1 MQYQLIETQDQLN
14 NFVEQIK
21 NKPILAI
28 DTEFMRRRTLYP
40 EVALIQVYDGEH
52 LALIDPLAELS
63 LFDFWQ
69 ILKDPNV
76 LKVLHSPSEDIE
88 VFQKYAGFVPAPL
101 FDTQF
106 ALQILG
112 EGNCMGFAL
121 MVKMLLDIEIDKSES
136 RTNWLQRPLTKKQLD
151 YAAAD
156 TFHLLPCFE
165 LIITKINAANLFDIV
180 ISESELIARKRAFQT
195 PDTLLYTDIKNA
207 WQLKP
212 HELAILKELAVWRR
226 DKAIRK
232 NLALNFVLK
241 EHNMA
246 EIAKCGPRSLSALR
260 CISGVEAIEVNRSGV
275 EILKCIERA
284 QDLPQDS
291 YPIVLKRLIDY
302 PSYKKVAK
310 DIKQKISKVA
320 KEHGIPDDVMASKK
334 QINQLISWNWKL
346 NSAQRLTF
354 IKPDLLN
361 SWRYS
366 YVKDVLQEWDTSAL
380 KTHSSD

>member
-1 MQYQLIETQDQLN
+1 VQYQLIQTQVQLN
-14 NFVEQIK
+14 TFVEQIQ

-40 EVALIQVYDGEH
+40 EVALIQVFDGEH

-69 ILKDPNV
+69 VLKDPAV

-106 ALQILG
+106 ALQLLG

-121 MVKMLLDIEIDKSES
+121 MVKTLLGIEIDKSES
-136 RTNWLQRPLTKKQLD
+136 RTNWLQRPLTTKQLD

-165 LIITKINAANLFDIV
+165 LIIDRINKADLFEIV
-180 ISESELIARKRAFQT
+180 LDESELIANKRAFQT
-195 PDTLLYTDIKNA
+195 PDELLYKDIKNA

-212 HELAILKELAVWRR
+212 HELAVLKELAIWRR
-226 DKAIRK
+226 NKAIRK

-241 EHNMA
+241 EHNMT
-246 EIAKCGPRSLSALR
+246 EIAKRGPSSLNSLR
-260 CISGVEAIEVNRSGV
+260 QIPGVESIEVNRSGV
-275 EILKCIERA
+275 EILKCIEKA
-284 QDLPQDS
+284 KAIAVDEHPQ
-291 YPIVLKRLIDY
+291 VLKRLIDF
-302 PSYKKVAK
+302 PNYKQTAK
-310 DIKQKISKVA
+310 DIKQKITKIA
-320 KEHGIPDDVMASKK
+320 KANNIPEDVLASKK
-334 QINQLISWNWKL
+334 QVNQLISWNWKL
-346 NSAQRLTF
+346 TAEQKMTH
-354 IKPDLLN
+354 IKPDLLS

-366 YVKDVLQEWDTSAL
+366 FIKEALKEWDT
-380 KTHSSD
+380 

>member
-1 MQYQLIETQDQLN
+1 VQYQLIQTQVQLN
-14 NFVEQIK
+14 TFVEQIQ

-40 EVALIQVYDGEH
+40 EVALIQVFDGEH

-69 ILKDPNV
+69 VLKDPAV

-106 ALQILG
+106 ALQLLG

-121 MVKMLLDIEIDKSES
+121 MVKTLLGIEIDKSES
-136 RTNWLQRPLTKKQLD
+136 RTNWLQRPLTTKQLD

-165 LIITKINAANLFDIV
+165 LIIDRINKADLFEIV
-180 ISESELIARKRAFQT
+180 LDESELIANKRAFQT
-195 PDTLLYTDIKNA
+195 PDELLYKDIKNA

-212 HELAILKELAVWRR
+212 HELAVLKELAIWRR
-226 DKAIRK
+226 NKAIRK

-241 EHNMA
+241 EHNMT
-246 EIAKCGPRSLSALR
+246 EIAKRGPSSLNSLR
-260 CISGVEAIEVNRSGV
+260 QIPGVESIEVNRSGV
-275 EILKCIERA
+275 EILKCIEKA
-284 QDLPQDS
+284 KAIAVDEHPQ
-291 YPIVLKRLIDY
+291 VLKRLIDF
-302 PSYKKVAK
+302 PNYKQTAK
-310 DIKQKISKVA
+310 DIKQKITKVA
-320 KEHGIPDDVMASKK
+320 KANNIPEDVLASKK
-334 QINQLISWNWKL
+334 QVNQLISWNWKL
-346 NSAQRLTF
+346 TAEQKKTH

-366 YVKDVLQEWDTSAL
+366 FIKEALKEWDT
-380 KTHSSD
+380 

>member
-1 MQYQLIETQDQLN
+1 VQYQLIQTQVQLN
-14 NFVEQIK
+14 TFVEQIQ

-40 EVALIQVYDGEH
+40 EVALIQVFDGEH

-69 ILKDPNV
+69 VLKDPAV

-106 ALQILG
+106 ALQLLG

-121 MVKMLLDIEIDKSES
+121 MVKTLLGIEIDKSES
-136 RTNWLQRPLTKKQLD
+136 RTNWLQRPLTTKQLD

-165 LIITKINAANLFDIV
+165 LIIDRINKADLFEIV
-180 ISESELIARKRAFQT
+180 LDESEFIANKRAFQT
-195 PDTLLYTDIKNA
+195 PDELLYKDIKNA

-212 HELAILKELAVWRR
+212 HELAVLKELAIWRR
-226 DKAIRK
+226 NKAIRK

-241 EHNMA
+241 EHNMT
-246 EIAKCGPRSLSALR
+246 EIAKRGPSSLNSLR
-260 CISGVEAIEVNRSGV
+260 QIPGVESIEVNRSGV
-275 EILKCIERA
+275 EILKCIEKA
-284 QDLPQDS
+284 KAIAVDEHPQ
-291 YPIVLKRLIDY
+291 VLKRLIDF
-302 PSYKKVAK
+302 PNYKQTAK
-310 DIKQKISKVA
+310 DIKQKITKVA
-320 KEHGIPDDVMASKK
+320 KANNIPEDVLASKK
-334 QINQLISWNWKL
+334 QVNQLISWNWKL
-346 NSAQRLTF
+346 TAEQKKTH
-354 IKPDLLN
+354 IKPDLLS

-366 YVKDVLQEWDTSAL
+366 FIKEALKEWDT
-380 KTHSSD
+380 

>member
-1 MQYQLIETQDQLN
+1 MQYQLIQTQVQLN
-14 NFVEQIK
+14 TFVEQIQS
-21 NKPILAI
+21 KPILAI

-40 EVALIQVYDGEH
+40 EVALIQVFDGEH

-69 ILKDPNV
+69 VLKDPAV

-106 ALQILG
+106 ALQLLG

-121 MVKMLLDIEIDKSES
+121 MVKTLLGIEIDKSES
-136 RTNWLQRPLTKKQLD
+136 RTNWLQRPLTTKQLD

-165 LIITKINAANLFDIV
+165 LIIDRINKAGLFEIV
-180 ISESELIARKRAFQT
+180 LDESELIANKRAFQT
-195 PDTLLYTDIKNA
+195 PDELLYKDIKNA

-212 HELAILKELAVWRR
+212 HELSVLKELAVWRR
-226 DKAIRK
+226 NKAIRK

-241 EHNMA
+241 EQNMT
-246 EIAKCGPRSLSALR
+246 EIAKRGPSSLNALR
-260 CISGVEAIEVNRSGV
+260 QIPGVESIEVNRSGV
-275 EILKCIERA
+275 EILKCIEQA
-284 QDLPQDS
+284 KAIPPEQHPK
-291 YPIVLKRLIDY
+291 VLKRLIDF
-302 PSYKKVAK
+302 PTYKKVAK
-310 DIKQKISKVA
+310 EIKQNITKVA
-320 KEHGIPDDVMASKK
+320 KEHNIPEDVMASKK
-334 QINQLISWNWKL
+334 QVNQLISWNWKL
-346 NSAQRLTF
+346 TDEQKSQQ

-361 SWRYS
+361 SWRYE
-366 YVKDVLQEWDTSAL
+366 YLKDTLKEWDV
-380 KTHSSD
+380 

>member
-1 MQYQLIETQDQLN
+1 MQYQLIQTQVQLN
-14 NFVEQIK
+14 TFVEQIQ

-40 EVALIQVYDGEH
+40 EVALIQVFDGEH

-69 ILKDPNV
+69 VLKDPAV

-106 ALQILG
+106 ALQLLG

-121 MVKMLLDIEIDKSES
+121 MAKTLLGIEIDKSES
-136 RTNWLQRPLTKKQLD
+136 RTNWLQRPLTTKQLD

-165 LIITKINAANLFDIV
+165 LIIDRINKADLFEIV
-180 ISESELIARKRAFQT
+180 LDESELIANKRAFQT
-195 PDTLLYTDIKNA
+195 PDELLYKDIKNA

-212 HELAILKELAVWRR
+212 HELAVLKELAIWRR
-226 DKAIRK
+226 NKAIRK

-241 EHNMA
+241 EHNMT
-246 EIAKCGPRSLSALR
+246 EIAKRGPSSLNSLR
-260 CISGVEAIEVNRSGV
+260 QIPGVESIEVNRSGV
-275 EILKCIERA
+275 EVLKCIEKA
-284 QDLPQDS
+284 KAIAVDEHPQ
-291 YPIVLKRLIDY
+291 VLKRLIDF
-302 PSYKKVAK
+302 PNYKQTAK
-310 DIKQKISKVA
+310 DIKQKITKVA
-320 KEHGIPDDVMASKK
+320 KANNIPEDVLASKK
-334 QINQLISWNWKL
+334 QVNQLISWNWKL
-346 NSAQRLTF
+346 TAEQKKTH
-354 IKPDLLN
+354 IKPDLLS

-366 YVKDVLQEWDTSAL
+366 FIKEALKEWDT
-380 KTHSSD
+380 

>member
-1 MQYQLIETQDQLN
+1 MQYQLIETQNQLN
-14 NFVEQIK
+14 TFVEQIK

-40 EVALIQVYDGEH
+40 EVALIQVFDGEH

-63 LFDFWQ
+63 LFDFWE
-69 ILKDPNV
+69 ILKDPAV

-106 ALQILG
+106 ALQLLG

-121 MVKMLLDIEIDKSES
+121 MVKELQGIEIDKSES

-165 LIITKINAANLFDIV
+165 LIIDRINAAGFFDIV
-180 ISESELIARKRAFQT
+180 LNESELIAKKRAFQT
-195 PDTLLYTDIKNA
+195 PDELLYKDIKNA

-212 HELAILKELAVWRR
+212 HELAVLKELAVWRR
-226 DKAIRK
+226 NKAIKK

-241 EHNMA
+241 EHNMT
-246 EIAKCGPRSLSALR
+246 EIAKRGPSSLNALR
-260 CISGVEAIEVNRSGV
+260 QIPGVEAIEVNRSGV
-275 EILKCIERA
+275 DIIKCIEVA
-284 QDLPQDS
+284 KEVPDAEHPD
-291 YPIVLKRLIDY
+291 VLKRLIDF
-302 PSYKKVAK
+302 PTYKKVAK
-310 DIKQKISKVA
+310 DIKQKITKVA
-320 KEHGIPDDVMASKK
+320 KEHNIPEDVMASKK

-346 NSAQRLTF
+346 TPDQKKSH
-354 IKPDLLN
+354 IKPDLLS
-361 SWRYS
+361 SWRYT
-366 YVKDVLQEWDTSAL
+366 YVKDALKEWDT
-380 KTHSSD
+380 

>member
-1 MQYQLIETQDQLN
+1 VQYQLIQTQVQLDT
-14 NFVEQIK
+14 FVEQIQ

-40 EVALIQVYDGEH
+40 EVALIQVFDGEH

-69 ILKDPNV
+69 VLKDPAV

-106 ALQILG
+106 ALQLLG

-121 MVKMLLDIEIDKSES
+121 MVKTLLGIEIDKSES
-136 RTNWLQRPLTKKQLD
+136 RTNWLQRPLTTKQLD

-165 LIITKINAANLFDIV
+165 LIIDRINKADLFEIILD
-180 ISESELIARKRAFQT
+180 ESELIANKRAFQT
-195 PDTLLYTDIKNA
+195 PDELLYKDIKNA

-212 HELAILKELAVWRR
+212 HELAVLKELAIWRR
-226 DKAIRK
+226 NKAIRK

-241 EHNMA
+241 EHNMT
-246 EIAKCGPRSLSALR
+246 EIAKRGPSSLNSLR
-260 CISGVEAIEVNRSGV
+260 QIPGVESIEVNRSGV
-275 EILKCIERA
+275 EILKCIEKA
-284 QDLPQDS
+284 KAIAVDEHPQ
-291 YPIVLKRLIDY
+291 VLKRLIDF
-302 PSYKKVAK
+302 PNYKQTAK
-310 DIKQKISKVA
+310 DIKQKITKVA
-320 KEHGIPDDVMASKK
+320 KANNIPEDVLASKK
-334 QINQLISWNWKL
+334 QVNQLISWNWKL
-346 NSAQRLTF
+346 TAEQKKTH
-354 IKPDLLN
+354 IKPDLLS

-366 YVKDVLQEWDTSAL
+366 FIKEALKEWDT
-380 KTHSSD
+380 

>member
-1 MQYQLIETQDQLN
+1 MQYQLIETQNQLN
-14 NFVEQIK
+14 TFVEQIK
-21 NKPILAI
+21 SKPILAI

-40 EVALIQVYDGEH
+40 EVALIQVFDGEL

-63 LFDFWQ
+63 LFDFWE
-69 ILKDPNV
+69 ILKDPAV

-106 ALQILG
+106 ALQLLG

-121 MVKMLLDIEIDKSES
+121 MVKELLGIEIDKSES

-156 TFHLLPCFE
+156 TFHLLPCYE
-165 LIITKINAANLFDIV
+165 LIIERINKAELFDIV
-180 ISESELIARKRAFQT
+180 INESELIANKRAFQT
-195 PDTLLYTDIKNA
+195 PDELLYKDIKNA

-212 HELAILKELAVWRR
+212 HELAVLKELAVWRR
-226 DKAIRK
+226 NKAIRK

-241 EHNMA
+241 EHNMT
-246 EIAKCGPRSLSALR
+246 EIAKRGPSSLNSLR
-260 CISGVEAIEVNRSGV
+260 QIPGVESMEVNRSGV
-275 EILKCIERA
+275 EILKCIETA
-284 QDLPQDS
+284 KATPEELHP
-291 YPIVLKRLIDY
+291 PVLKRLIDF

-310 DIKQKISKVA
+310 DIKQKVTKVA
-320 KEHGIPDDVMASKK
+320 KEHNIPEDVMASKK

-346 NSAQRLTF
+346 TDVQKQKH
-354 IKPDLLN
+354 IKPDLLS

-366 YVKDVLQEWDTSAL
+366 YVKETLKEWD
-380 KTHSSD
+380 K

>member
-1 MQYQLIETQDQLN
+1 MQYQLIQTQVQLN
-14 NFVEQIK
+14 TFVEQIQ

-40 EVALIQVYDGEH
+40 EVALIQVFDGEH

-69 ILKDPNV
+69 VLKDPAV

-106 ALQILG
+106 ALQLLG

-121 MVKMLLDIEIDKSES
+121 MVKTLLGIEIDKSES
-136 RTNWLQRPLTKKQLD
+136 RTNWLQRPLTTKQLD

-165 LIITKINAANLFDIV
+165 LIIDRINKADLFEIV
-180 ISESELIARKRAFQT
+180 LDESELIANKRAFQT
-195 PDTLLYTDIKNA
+195 PDELLYKDIKNA

-212 HELAILKELAVWRR
+212 HELAVLKELAIWRR
-226 DKAIRK
+226 NKAIRK

-241 EHNMA
+241 EHNMT
-246 EIAKCGPRSLSALR
+246 EIAKRGPSSLNSLR
-260 CISGVEAIEVNRSGV
+260 QIPGVESIEVNRSGV
-275 EILKCIERA
+275 EILKCIEKA
-284 QDLPQDS
+284 KAIAVAEHPQ
-291 YPIVLKRLIDY
+291 VLKRLIDF
-302 PSYKKVAK
+302 PNYKQTAK
-310 DIKQKISKVA
+310 DIKQKITKVA
-320 KEHGIPDDVMASKK
+320 KANNIPEDVLASKK
-334 QINQLISWNWKL
+334 QVNQLISWNWKL
-346 NSAQRLTF
+346 TAEQKKTH
-354 IKPDLLN
+354 IKPDLLS

-366 YVKDVLQEWDTSAL
+366 FIKEALKEWDT
-380 KTHSSD
+380 

>member
-1 MQYQLIETQDQLN
+1 MQYQLIQTQVQLN
-14 NFVEQIK
+14 TFVEQIQ

-40 EVALIQVYDGEH
+40 EVALIQVFDGEH

-69 ILKDPNV
+69 VLKDPAV

-106 ALQILG
+106 ALQLLG

-121 MVKMLLDIEIDKSES
+121 MVKTLLGIEIDKSES
-136 RTNWLQRPLTKKQLD
+136 RTNWLQRPLTTKQLD

-165 LIITKINAANLFDIV
+165 LIIDRINKADLFEIV
-180 ISESELIARKRAFQT
+180 LDESELIANKRAFQT
-195 PDTLLYTDIKNA
+195 PDELLYKDIKNA

-212 HELAILKELAVWRR
+212 HELAVLKELAIWRR
-226 DKAIRK
+226 NKAIRK

-241 EHNMA
+241 EHNMT
-246 EIAKCGPRSLSALR
+246 EIAKRGPSSLNSLR
-260 CISGVEAIEVNRSGV
+260 QIPGVESIEVNRSGV
-275 EILKCIERA
+275 EILKCIDKAKAIAVDEH
-284 QDLPQDS
+284 PQ
-291 YPIVLKRLIDY
+291 VLKRLIDF
-302 PSYKKVAK
+302 PNYKQTAK
-310 DIKQKISKVA
+310 DIKQKITKVA
-320 KEHGIPDDVMASKK
+320 KANNIPEDVLASKK
-334 QINQLISWNWKL
+334 QVNQLISWNWKL
-346 NSAQRLTF
+346 TAEQKMTH
-354 IKPDLLN
+354 IKPDLLS

-366 YVKDVLQEWDTSAL
+366 FIKEALKEWDT
-380 KTHSSD
+380 

>member
-1 MQYQLIETQDQLN
+1 MIQTQNQLN
-14 NFVEQIK
+14 TFVEQIQ
-21 NKPILAI
+21 NKPVLAI

-69 ILKDPNV
+69 ILKDSAV

-106 ALQILG
+106 ALQLLG

-121 MVKMLLDIEIDKSES
+121 MVKELLGIEIDKSES
-136 RTNWLQRPLTKKQLD
+136 RTNWLQRPLTPKQLD

-165 LIITKINAANLFDIV
+165 LIIERIKAADLFDIV
-180 ISESELIARKRAFQT
+180 INESELIANKRAFQT
-195 PDTLLYTDIKNA
+195 PDEFLYKDIKNA

-212 HELAILKELAVWRR
+212 HELAVLKELATWRR
-226 DKAIRK
+226 NKAIKK

-246 EIAKCGPRSLSALR
+246 EIAKRGPSSLNALR
-260 CISGVEAIEVNRSGV
+260 QISGVEAIEVNRSGV
-275 EILKCIERA
+275 EILKCIEIA
-284 QDLPQDS
+284 KLIPQEQH
-291 YPIVLKRLIDY
+291 PAVLKRLIDF
-302 PSYKKVAK
+302 PTYKKVAK
-310 DIKQKISKVA
+310 DVKQKITKVA
-320 KEHGIPDDVMASKK
+320 KAHNIPDDVMASKK
-334 QINQLISWNWKL
+334 QVNQLISWNWKL
-346 NSAQRLTF
+346 TAEQKVKY
-354 IKPDLLN
+354 IKPDLLS
-361 SWRYS
+361 SWRYT
-366 YVKDVLQEWDTSAL
+366 YVKDVLKEWDS
-380 KTHSSD
+380 

>member
-1 MQYQLIETQDQLN
+1 VQYQLIETQNQLN
-14 NFVEQIK
+14 TFVEQIK
-21 NKPILAI
+21 SKPILAI

-40 EVALIQVYDGEH
+40 EVALIQVFDGEH

-63 LFDFWQ
+63 LFDFWE
-69 ILKDPNV
+69 ILKDPAV

-106 ALQILG
+106 ALQLLG

-121 MVKMLLDIEIDKSES
+121 MVKELLGIEIDKSES

-156 TFHLLPCFE
+156 TFHLLPCYE
-165 LIITKINAANLFDIV
+165 LIIERINKAELFDIV
-180 ISESELIARKRAFQT
+180 INESELIANKRAFQT
-195 PDTLLYTDIKNA
+195 PDELLYKDIKNA

-212 HELAILKELAVWRR
+212 HELAVLKELAAWRR
-226 DKAIRK
+226 NKAIRK

-241 EHNMA
+241 EHNMT
-246 EIAKCGPRSLSALR
+246 EIAKRGPSSLNSLR
-260 CISGVEAIEVNRSGV
+260 QIPGVESMEVNRSGV
-275 EILKCIERA
+275 EILKCIETA
-284 QDLPQDS
+284 KATPEELHP
-291 YPIVLKRLIDY
+291 PVLKRLIDF

-310 DIKQKISKVA
+310 DIKQKVTKVA
-320 KEHGIPDDVMASKK
+320 KEHNIPEDVMASKK

-346 NSAQRLTF
+346 TDVQKQKH
-354 IKPDLLN
+354 IKPDLLS

-366 YVKDVLQEWDTSAL
+366 YVKETLKEWD
-380 KTHSSD
+380 K

>member
-1 MQYQLIETQDQLN
+1 MQYQLIQTQVQLN
-14 NFVEQIK
+14 TFVEQIQ

-40 EVALIQVYDGEH
+40 EVALIQVFDGEH

-69 ILKDPNV
+69 VLKDPAV

-106 ALQILG
+106 ALQLLG

-121 MVKMLLDIEIDKSES
+121 MVKTLLGIEIDKSES
-136 RTNWLQRPLTKKQLD
+136 RTNWLQRPLTTKQLD

-165 LIITKINAANLFDIV
+165 LIIDRINKADLFEIV
-180 ISESELIARKRAFQT
+180 LDESELIANKRAFQT
-195 PDTLLYTDIKNA
+195 PDELLYKDIKNA

-212 HELAILKELAVWRR
+212 HELAVLKELAIWRR
-226 DKAIRK
+226 NKAIRK

-241 EHNMA
+241 EHNMT
-246 EIAKCGPRSLSALR
+246 EIAKRGPSSLNSLR
-260 CISGVEAIEVNRSGV
+260 QIPGVESIEVNRSGV
-275 EILKCIERA
+275 EILKCIEKA
-284 QDLPQDS
+284 KAIAVDEHPQ
-291 YPIVLKRLIDY
+291 VLKRLIDF
-302 PSYKKVAK
+302 PNYKQTAK
-310 DIKQKISKVA
+310 DIKQKITKVA
-320 KEHGIPDDVMASKK
+320 KANNIPEDVLASKK
-334 QINQLISWNWKL
+334 QVNQLISWNWKL
-346 NSAQRLTF
+346 TAKQKMTH
-354 IKPDLLN
+354 IKPDLLS

-366 YVKDVLQEWDTSAL
+366 FIKEALKEWDT
-380 KTHSSD
+380 

>member
-1 MQYQLIETQDQLN
+1 MQYQLIQTQNQLN
-14 NFVEQIK
+14 EFVEQIR

-69 ILKDPNV
+69 ILRDPAV

-101 FDTQF
+101 FDSQF
-106 ALQILG
+106 ALQLLG
-112 EGNCMGFAL
+112 NGNCMGFAH
-121 MVKMLLDIEIDKSES
+121 MVKNLLDIEIDKSES
-136 RTNWLQRPLTKKQLD
+136 RTNWLQRPLTIKQLD

-156 TFHLLPCFE
+156 VFHLLPCFK
-165 LIITKINAANLFDIV
+165 IIIEQINDAGFFDIV
-180 ISESELIARKRAFQT
+180 INESELIAQKRAYQT
-195 PDTLLYTDIKNA
+195 PDEHLYRDIKNA

-212 HELAILKELAVWRR
+212 ADLAVLRELAAWRR
-226 DKAIRK
+226 NKAIRK

-241 EHNMA
+241 EHCLV
-246 EIAKCGPRSLSALR
+246 ELAKRKPTSLTAMRNVPEVDS
-260 CISGVEAIEVNRSGV
+260 IEVNRSGV
-275 EILKCIERA
+275 EILKCIEKAKVIPVADFPEPLR
-284 QDLPQDS
+284 
-291 YPIVLKRLIDY
+291 RLIDF

-310 DIKQKISKVA
+310 EIKQKITAVA
-320 KEHGIPDDVMASKK
+320 KKQGIPEDVFASKK

-346 NSAQRLTF
+346 TSAEREQTP
-354 IKPDLLN
+354 KPDLLN
-361 SWRYS
+361 SWRYE
-366 YVKDVLQEWDTSAL
+366 YLKDTLKEWNV
-380 KTHSSD
+380 